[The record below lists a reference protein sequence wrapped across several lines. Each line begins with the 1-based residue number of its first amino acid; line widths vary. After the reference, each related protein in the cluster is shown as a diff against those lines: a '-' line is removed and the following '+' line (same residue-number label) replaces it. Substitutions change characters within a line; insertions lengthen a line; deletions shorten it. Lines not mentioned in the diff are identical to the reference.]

1 MLNTLFTLHELWF
14 LKKRS
19 SFSLQNPCNTIW
31 EILLATLLKLRKE
44 NGLVLLLY
52 SVYPDWMKLLITSR
66 GFQIKKKKNKRK
78 QMNKHKTTPHSLF
91 SAIKIQLAGIVALA
105 PSFHFHCAEE
115 RVSPSTI
122 ILDGKYHSIW
132 LLRNKTG
139 AVLRDVLVNVSL
151 LTPKTLWQKLMA

>member
-1 MLNTLFTLHELWF
+1 MNFDF
-14 LKKRS
+14 FKKRS

-31 EILLATLLKLRKE
+31 KILLATLLKLRKE

-66 GFQIKKKKNKRK
+66 GFKKKKHK
-78 QMNKHKTTPHSLF
+78 QMTKHKTTPQSLF

-105 PSFHFHCAEE
+105 QSFNFYCAEE

-122 ILDGKYHSIW
+122 GLDGKYHSI
-132 LLRNKTG
+132 
-139 AVLRDVLVNVSL
+139 
-151 LTPKTLWQKLMA
+151 